1 MKAKLKHYALRLTIT
16 VSAAILILVLSRFYL
31 HLNPEDVKGW
41 MESIGFLG
49 PVVLLLVFAVRP
61 YLLIPLPVVAIAAG
75 FLFGHWLGALL
86 IFLGAVLGA
95 AVSFFTKRRKAGDLD
110 LGDKNM
116 EELDKIK
123 EELEEHGFKFLLML
137 RLIPVL
143 HYDLLT
149 SLSARMEVG
158 WRQYLG
164 ATLLGTI
171 PRAVLLGFFGSS
183 ILSFEPVKMIILG
196 AVALVIAVLGYVLK
210 RKVEDEFDTE
220 ELKEETK
227 QLQPPL

>member
-16 VSAAILILVLSRFYL
+16 VGAAILLLMLSRFYL

-41 MESIGFLG
+41 MESIGFFG
-49 PVVLLLVFAVRP
+49 PVVLLLLFVIRP
-61 YLLIPLPVVAIAAG
+61 YLLIPLPVIAVAAG
-75 FLFGHWLGALL
+75 FLFGHWLGAVL

-95 AVSFFTKRRKAGDLD
+95 TVSFFTKRRKAGDLD

-123 EELEEHGFKFLLML
+123 EELEDHGFKFLLML

-149 SLSARMEVG
+149 SLSARLDVG

-164 ATLLGTI
+164 ATVIGTI

-183 ILSFEPVKMIILG
+183 ILSFEPLKMIILG
-196 AVALVIAVLGYVLK
+196 VVAVVIAVLGFVLK
-210 RKVEDEFDTE
+210 QNVENKFDTE

-227 QLQPPL
+227 QLQPPV

>member
-1 MKAKLKHYALRLTIT
+1 MKEKLKHYALRVAIT

-31 HLNPEDVKGW
+31 HLSPEEVKGW

-61 YLLIPLPVVAIAAG
+61 YLLVPLPVVAIAAG

-95 AVSFFTKRRKAGDLD
+95 SVSFFTTRRRTGDLNLD
-110 LGDKNM
+110 EKNM
-116 EELDKIK
+116 EEMDKIK

-149 SLSARMEVG
+149 SLSARMNVG

>member
-1 MKAKLKHYALRLTIT
+1 MKTKLKHYALRLTIT
-16 VSAAILILVLSRFYL
+16 VSAAILILLLSRFYL

-41 MESIGFLG
+41 MESIGFFG
-49 PVVLLLVFAVRP
+49 PVVVLLLFAVRP
-61 YLLIPLPVVAIAAG
+61 YLLVPLPIFAVAVG
-75 FLFGHWLGALL
+75 FFFGHWLGALL

-95 AVSFFTKRRKAGDLD
+95 SVSFFTKRRKAGDLNLD
-110 LGDKNM
+110 EKNM

-123 EELEEHGFKFLLML
+123 EELEDHGFKFLLML

-149 SLSARMEVG
+149 SLSARMDVG
-158 WRQYLG
+158 WGQYLG
-164 ATLLGTI
+164 ATALGTI

-183 ILSFEPVKMIILG
+183 ILSFDPMKMIILG
-196 AVALVIAVLGYVLK
+196 VLAVVIAVLGYVLK
-210 RKVEDEFDTE
+210 RRVEDEFDTE

-227 QLQPPL
+227 QLEPPV